1 MKERLPSI
9 SPVGEGKPPPNL
21 PQGGGIKLP
30 YLLRLLFVVGLPLCP
45 KRQLR
50 LISQNTE
57 DSESVITFNSLSPLC
72 FNEHPIL
79 NFEF

>member
-1 MKERLPSI
+1 M
-9 SPVGEGKPPPNL
+9 
-21 PQGGGIKLP
+21 
-30 YLLRLLFVVGLPLCP
+30 VGLPLCP

-57 DSESVITFNSLSPLC
+57 DSESVITFNSLSPLLSLC